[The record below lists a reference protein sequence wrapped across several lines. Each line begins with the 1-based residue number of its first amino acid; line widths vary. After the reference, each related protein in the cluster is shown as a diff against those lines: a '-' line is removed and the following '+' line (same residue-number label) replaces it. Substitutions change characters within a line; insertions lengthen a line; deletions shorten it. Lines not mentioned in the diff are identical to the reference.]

1 MTPQEKALLE
11 IELKNTSWE
20 SQWMKEKAI
29 WVEISMRINS
39 YTDKE
44 KEFWIE
50 VMDLY
55 NAKYR

>member
-29 WVEISMRINS
+29 WDEISMRINS